1 VAPIDEKK
9 DQPARAKVWQIR
21 TAVPKRL
28 HGPMRAIAS
37 LHGWD
42 TDELLTKAFE
52 ALAEKQGMPLPPAAN
67 NGNQWAGN

>member
-1 VAPIDEKK
+1 MASEENK
-9 DQPARAKVWQIR
+9 DQARRASGVWQIR

-37 LHGWD
+37 LHGWE

-52 ALAEKQGMPLPPAAN
+52 ALAEKQGMSIPPASG
-67 NGNQWAGN
+67 NGGQWAGN